1 MHPVASFSLCLF
13 LFALSAPGV
22 AQQAP
27 GRDAARQLDEKQ
39 QAAEA
44 RARNLRQSSGKIRK
58 EITNL
63 QQQLITLGAKRDVHR
78 QAVNA
83 TEARLDDLRFQERA
97 ILEKLDGERAGLMD
111 LLAALERAQMS
122 HPPALAVSP
131 DDVTKAARAALL
143 LSSAA
148 PALKARADKLTQT
161 LDDLGA
167 VRTGIDEEKER
178 LLVQGAAL
186 KTSTLALEN
195 LLSQRRAL
203 EQSLRKDAKNAT
215 RQAESFAKQASS
227 LRELIGQLEAA
238 ARHNA
243 PRRKPGRTAPDDP
256 GERIGPRRKPSPDK
270 ITPDERF
277 IAPTGR
283 FADSRGL
290 LHLPVKG
297 RIAYAYGKAKDKPR
311 RSGIVIQAARGAQVT
326 VPYDGQILYSGLFR
340 NLGRLLILSVGNGYH
355 IIIAGLERSYVVSDQ
370 LVLAG
375 EPVGELADRSK
386 PAPELY
392 LEFQKNGRSIDP
404 TPWLEKNTN
413 GGHSVP

>member
-1 MHPVASFSLCLF
+1 LV
-13 LFALSAPGV
+13 
-22 AQQAP
+22 
-27 GRDAARQLDEKQ
+27 
-39 QAAEA
+39 
-44 RARNLRQSSGKIRK
+44 
-58 EITNL
+58 
-63 QQQLITLGAKRDVHR
+63 
-78 QAVNA
+78 
-83 TEARLDDLRFQERA
+83 
-97 ILEKLDGERAGLMD
+97 
-111 LLAALERAQMS
+111 
-122 HPPALAVSP
+122 
-131 DDVTKAARAALL
+131 
-143 LSSAA
+143 
-148 PALKARADKLTQT
+148 
-161 LDDLGA
+161 
-167 VRTGIDEEKER
+167 
-178 LLVQGAAL
+178 VQGAAL

-203 EQSLRKDAKNAT
+203 EQTLRKDAQSAT
-215 RQAESFAKQASS
+215 RQAEAFAKQASS

-243 PRRKPGRTAPDDP
+243 PRRKPGRTAPDGP
-256 GERIGPRRKPSPDK
+256 GERVGPRRKPSPDRV
-270 ITPDERF
+270 TPDARF

-311 RSGIVIQAARGAQVT
+311 RSGIIIQAARGAQVT

-392 LEFQKNGRSIDP
+392 LEFQKNGRPIDP
-404 TPWLEKNTN
+404 TPWLEKSAD